1 MLNKSRRHFQ
11 RYREIAGALIKHGWG
26 WTLERVGLA
35 EHAGAKMPG
44 PQEDSAAHIRELLEE
59 LGPTFVK
66 MGQLLSTRP
75 DIVPEPYL
83 RELAKLQDTAAQLP
97 FAEIEAVI
105 EAEFSAPL
113 ESIFPQFDETPL
125 AAASLAQVHAA
136 RLADGTPVIVKV
148 QRPGIREQVET
159 DIEILYKRAKFLES
173 HWERARI
180 YGITEVVDEFALT
193 IREELDFTREGNNT
207 DRLREMMAET
217 EGIKLPLVYWEL
229 TTGKVLT
236 LERLSG
242 VKITD
247 LPVASLPEIDSKKIA
262 VRLASF
268 FLEQIFV
275 HGFFHADPH
284 PGNILVNSAGEIELL
299 DCGQVGRLEAENKA
313 GAVRMLLAFEQRDAR
328 ALAEEVLNLGIAQE
342 EVDVRRLSE
351 DLEKMLR
358 TYYDAPAAAVNMGQ
372 LLVRVLNVS
381 ATHKIRLPVIFTV
394 LGKVFANVDG
404 ICRQLDP
411 NFNFT
416 ATARAYARKA
426 LQSELRG
433 TNTLMEFYNTLLGLR
448 SFLFALP
455 GNLDRL
461 LRKAIEGSLR
471 VEFKHQGLEQ
481 LSDTFR
487 ASTNRLSIALIVG
500 AIIIGSSLLV
510 VAGKGPVTLFGLPV
524 LGIAGYILAS
534 FFGIWLI
541 ISILRSGGHK

>member
-1 MLNKSRRHFQ
+1 
-11 RYREIAGALIKHGWG
+11 
-26 WTLERVGLA
+26 
-35 EHAGAKMPG
+35 MPG

-66 MGQLLSTRP
+66 LGQLLSTRP

-83 RELAKLQDTAAQLP
+83 RELAKLQDTAAQLS
-97 FAEIEAVI
+97 FAEIKAVI
-105 EAEFSAPL
+105 ETEFGAPL
-113 ESIFPQFDETPL
+113 ESIFPQFEETPT

-148 QRPGIREQVET
+148 QRPRIREQVET

-173 HWERARI
+173 HWERART

-193 IREELDFTREGNNT
+193 IREELDFTREANNT
-207 DRLREMMAET
+207 DRLRQAMAAAP
-217 EGIKLPLVYWEL
+217 GIKLPLVYWEL

-236 LERLSG
+236 LEHLQG
-242 VKITD
+242 IKITD
-247 LPVASLPEIDSKKIA
+247 LPAAASPGVDPKAVA
-262 VRLASF
+262 VRFASV
-268 FLEQIFV
+268 FLEQVFV

-284 PGNILVNSAGEIELL
+284 PGNILVNEAGEIELL
-299 DCGQVGRLEAENKA
+299 DCGQVGRIDATNKA
-313 GAVRMLLAFEQRDAR
+313 GAVRMLLAFEQRDSR
-328 ALAEEVLNLGIAQE
+328 ALADEILNLGIYQG
-342 EVDVRRLSE
+342 EVDGRKLSE
-351 DLEKMLR
+351 DLDKLLR
-358 TYYDAPAAAVNMGQ
+358 TYYDAPAGAVNMGQ

-381 ATHKIRLPVIFTV
+381 AAHKIRLPVIFAV
-394 LGKVFANVDG
+394 LGKVFANLDG

-416 ATARAYARKA
+416 ATARTYARKA
-426 LQSELRG
+426 LKSELRG
-433 TNTLMEFYNTLLGLR
+433 ENTLMEIYNTLLGLR

-461 LRKAIEGSLR
+461 LRKAVEGSLR

-487 ASTNRLSIALIVG
+487 ASANRLAIALIVG
-500 AIIIGSSLLV
+500 AIIVGSSLVV
-510 VAGKGPVTLFGLPV
+510 VAGKGPTSLFGLPV
-524 LGIAGYILAS
+524 LGIVGYILAS